1 MVTAKDIIELA
12 KTAKLDPDVD
22 FDQIDADKKLL
33 EQGLDSLDFTK
44 LMFLIEDNFEME
56 IPDEDYDA
64 KSWDTINK
72 IVEKINALKVGN

>member
-22 FDQIDADKKLL
+22 FDKIDADKKLL

>member
-12 KTAKLDPDVD
+12 KTAKLNPDVD

>member
-1 MVTAKDIIELA
+1 LVTAKDIIELA

>member
-1 MVTAKDIIELA
+1 MVTAKDIIELV
-12 KTAKLDPDVD
+12 KTAKLNPDVD

>member
-1 MVTAKDIIELA
+1 MVTAKDIIEIA
-12 KTAKLDPDVD
+12 KTAKLDSNVD

-44 LMFLIEDNFEME
+44 LLFAIEDTFEME
-56 IPDEDYDA
+56 IPDEDYNA

-72 IVEKINALKVGN
+72 IVEKVNALKVGN